1 MPASSLFNL
10 AKPTTLLAIGLM
22 LIILVMVL
30 PVPAWVMDIGLT
42 LSFAFAIL
50 IFTTAIFIEKP
61 LDFSSFPSVLL
72 ASLVLRLALNVSS
85 TKLIISQGHTG
96 TGAAGNVIEGFA
108 MFIMGGN
115 LFVGLVVFGVLII
128 VNFMVITK
136 GAGRMAMSRVVC
148 LSKHLSST
156 EFFRLRGQSPNV
168 DMPEHIESS
177 S

>member
-1 MPASSLFNL
+1 MPAASLLNL

-72 ASLVLRLALNVSS
+72 ASLVHQADHFRRP
-85 TKLIISQGHTG
+85 HRH
-96 TGAAGNVIEGFA
+96 
-108 MFIMGGN
+108 
-115 LFVGLVVFGVLII
+115 
-128 VNFMVITK
+128 
-136 GAGRMAMSRVVC
+136 GRGR
-148 LSKHLSST
+148 
-156 EFFRLRGQSPNV
+156 
-168 DMPEHIESS
+168 
-177 S
+177 